1 MGAAVSLPWT
11 ARLPYP
17 LRDAVL
23 RWRSMLGMMVGVG
36 IVLGLGMTLLAASAA
51 SVDLFSAD
59 FKKSGADLYAVT
71 EGGTLI
77 AVLPG
82 DTPGVIKD
90 ARHVMSQIRGLPG
103 VTTAL
108 GILDA
113 TLEREQDAV
122 RRSRDAPAELLA
134 AAGVD
139 GDPTAIPD
147 VVLLDAGRWFR
158 RTSEIV
164 IGRRLNREKG
174 IQIGDV
180 LRLSGRDFTVVGVG
194 KLRGAGFNSDSLIYM
209 DLQALRQRTGLPDLV
224 NFTIID
230 TAVPGQTRARVEELG
245 SLAVYDPQD
254 LVAQAEKA
262 NQSGAVLRWI
272 FVVLTLGIAGLFVSN
287 MLGRSVAER
296 RLEFATMRAICVPGR
311 TVLLNVA
318 MQAAMVT
325 IAASAF
331 GVGVS
336 FALGTLINRVIAPSY
351 GLESLYSPDIALFT
365 LVFALAGLLGIVSGL
380 LPARRA
386 ARVDP
391 VRVLREA

>member
-36 IVLGLGMTLLAASAA
+36 IALGLGMTLLAASAA

-59 FKKSGADLYAVT
+59 FKKSAADLYVVT

-90 ARHVMSQIRGLPG
+90 SRHVISQIRGLPG

-108 GILDA
+108 GILNA
-113 TLEREQDAV
+113 TLEREQEV
-122 RRSRDAPAELLA
+122 TRRSRDAPAQLLA
-134 AAGVD
+134 AAGID
-139 GDPTAIPD
+139 GDPTGIPNALSL
-147 VVLLDAGRWFR
+147 VSGRWLR
-158 RTSEIV
+158 RSSEIV
-164 IGRRLNREKG
+164 IGGRLNRENG
-174 IQIGDV
+174 IQLGDT

-194 KLRGAGFNSDSLIYM
+194 KLRGAGFNADSLIYM
-209 DLQALRQRTGLPDLV
+209 DLEALRQRTGLPDIV
-224 NFTIID
+224 NFMIVD
-230 TAVPGQTRARVEELG
+230 TGTPALTRERIWDLG

-296 RLEFATMRAICVPGR
+296 RLEFATMRAIGVPGR

-365 LVFALAGLLGIVSGL
+365 LVFALAGILGVVSGL

-391 VRVLREA
+391 VLVLREA